1 MPEGFED
8 FETRDSVETTTETTT
23 TTSSPATTTPFEIP
37 ESCIPGEYQKV
48 PEECSAFV
56 SCNTRYNF
64 HMWNFFLKI
73 TLVTYFRII
82 WKLFQK
88 YFRGVPHKKYCR
100 PGLHWIQESL
110 SCDWAV
116 NSNCTEP
123 NGSSLIDSLYS
134 VGAACKNLGN
144 LGNMNYKFF

>member
-1 MPEGFED
+1 M
-8 FETRDSVETTTETTT
+8 
-23 TTSSPATTTPFEIP
+23 
-37 ESCIPGEYQKV
+37 
-48 PEECSAFV
+48 
-56 SCNTRYNF
+56 
-64 HMWNFFLKI
+64 KI
-73 TLVTYFRII
+73 TLINYFRII
-82 WKLFQK
+82 RKLFQK

-144 LGNMNYKFF
+144 LGTIEL